1 MERKIEL
8 HESHPRYLSLLA
20 REKLVTGFKRGL
32 VASEGL
38 IAHGRGECFD
48 YLIGEC
54 TIESAKAAVNAASA
68 TLLLARYPV
77 ISINGN
83 VTALCVDQICQLNRS
98 LENSAVEINL
108 FYYTKER
115 ERLISEEFKKYGLL
129 KIFGIDPKNLVSIP
143 ELESNRRFVDRN
155 GISKAD
161 VVFVPLEDGDRTI
174 ALKRMN
180 KKVITVDLNPLSRT
194 ALSSDITIVDN
205 IVRVIPQLIECIKY
219 HKKHS
224 SENDLKELIEGFDNM
239 DGLKK
244 ALEVMKSKQVP
255 IQ

>member
-1 MERKIEL
+1 MERKIKL

-20 REKLVTGFKRGL
+20 REKLVSGFKRGL
-32 VASEGL
+32 VALEGL

-48 YLIGEC
+48 YLLGEC
-54 TIESAKAAVNAASA
+54 TTESARSAINVASA
-68 TLLLARYPV
+68 TLLLAKYPI

-83 VTALCVDQICQLNRS
+83 VTALCVDQICGLNRS
-98 LENSAVEINL
+98 LEYSAVEINL

-115 ERLISEEFKKYGLL
+115 EKLISEEFKKYGLTR
-129 KIFGIDPKNLVSIP
+129 IFGIDPKNLVTIP
-143 ELESNRRFVDRN
+143 ELESNRRFVDRD

-205 IVRVIPQLIECIKY
+205 IVRVIPQLIKCVEY
-219 HKKHS
+219 HRNHS
-224 SENDLKELIEGFDNM
+224 SENDLKNLIESFDNF

-255 IQ
+255 FQ